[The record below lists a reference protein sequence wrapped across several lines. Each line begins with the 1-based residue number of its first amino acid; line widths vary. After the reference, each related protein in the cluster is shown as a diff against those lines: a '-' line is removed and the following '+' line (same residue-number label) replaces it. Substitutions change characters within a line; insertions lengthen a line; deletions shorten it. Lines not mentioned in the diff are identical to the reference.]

1 MTEQELE
8 IFKADTEAKQAVYR
22 EHRRSWAFSNA
33 NPYLEDG
40 GARGGRSGDA
50 APRVAQTK
58 TGTNF

>member
-8 IFKADTEAKQAVYR
+8 IFKADAETKQAAYR
-22 EHRRSWAFSNA
+22 EHRRSWAYSTD
-33 NPYLEDG
+33 NPYLQDG
-40 GARGGRSGDA
+40 GDKGNRSGDA